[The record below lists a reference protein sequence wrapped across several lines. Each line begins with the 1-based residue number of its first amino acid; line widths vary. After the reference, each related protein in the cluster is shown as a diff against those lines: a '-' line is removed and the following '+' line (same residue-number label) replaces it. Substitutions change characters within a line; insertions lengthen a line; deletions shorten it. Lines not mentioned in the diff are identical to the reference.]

1 MDDKKLRR
9 LLFQYL
15 NNSINPADCVELLNY
30 LNHNPEKV
38 AEILN
43 DHNID
48 ISEGPAFGNIQANQ
62 VFQRIITDSRFT
74 GAAADELI
82 TPKKYGSIISLIQ
95 KPWFSVAALVLIG
108 CFVTLLKNRQSPVA
122 IKNKVVVNK
131 SQPVIVPGSNK
142 AVLRLANNQVILLS
156 SSKNGVL
163 ARSGSLNVRKVNDG
177 KLVYQAAQTAD
188 AASEVKQQSHLN
200 TLSVPNGG
208 QYQVVLEDG
217 TKVWLNS
224 ASSLTY
230 PDAFTGADRQVKL
243 TGEAYFEVAKNPN
256 KPFYVNVNNEQIRVL
271 GTHFNITAYDND
283 DDITTTLLEGSVRVT
298 KNNTTVLLKPG
309 QQSVSMNNSDRI
321 RVADA
326 DVEQVMAWKHGYF
339 IFNDENIQDIMKRVS
354 RWYDVDVVY
363 DGGIKDQQFGGTYDR
378 SKSITELTKYLEK
391 LGKVHFKIEGRRIIV
406 MK

>member
-1 MDDKKLRR
+1 MDDKKLRQ

-38 AEILN
+38 AETLN

-48 ISEGPAFGNIQANQ
+48 INDGSDFDNIQANQ

-74 GAAADELI
+74 GTADEPP
-82 TPKKYGSIISLIQ
+82 TPKFGSIIRLIQ
-95 KPWFSVAALVLIG
+95 KPWFSVAALVIAG
-108 CFVTLLKNRQSPVA
+108 CFITLLKTHQSPV
-122 IKNKVVVNK
+122 IVKNKVAVNK

-142 AVLRLANNQVILLS
+142 AVLRLANNQVIVLS
-156 SSKNGVL
+156 NSKNGVL

-177 KLVYQAAQTAD
+177 KLVYQANKIAD
-188 AASEVKQQSHLN
+188 ATSTSAQQSHLN
-200 TLSVPNGG
+200 TLIVPNGG

-243 TGEAYFEVAKNPN
+243 TGEAYFEVAKNPD

-271 GTHFNITAYDND
+271 GTHFNIAAYDND

-298 KNNTTVLLKPG
+298 KNNTTVMLKPG

-326 DVEQVMAWKHGYF
+326 DIDEVMAWKHGYF

-354 RWYDVDVVY
+354 RWYDVDIAY
-363 DGGIKDQQFGGTYDR
+363 DGAVKDQQFGGTYDR